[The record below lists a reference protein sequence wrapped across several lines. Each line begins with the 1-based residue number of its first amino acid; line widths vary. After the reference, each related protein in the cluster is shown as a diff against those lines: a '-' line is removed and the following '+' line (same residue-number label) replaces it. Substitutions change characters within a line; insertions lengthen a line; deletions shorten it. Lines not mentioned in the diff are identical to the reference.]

1 MNIVLL
7 GPPGSGKG
15 TQATL
20 LSEKLGIPHISTG
33 DILRRSF
40 GTEQGDRAAEYM
52 NRGELVPDSI
62 LISIVRDRLS
72 QPDCRAGCILDGYP
86 RTIPQADALSHILA
100 GLNQKIDIV
109 LDIEVP
115 DSELI
120 TRLSSRRVCTCGA
133 TYHLIFNPPQ
143 NPGVCDRCGK
153 ALYQRDDDTE
163 ESVRNRLIVYKKET
177 QPLIDYYKDQKLL
190 VTIDGSRSIEQISEE
205 IWAVVS
211 ENS

>member
-40 GTEQGDRAAEYM
+40 ETEQGDRAAEYM

-190 VTIDGSRSIEQISEE
+190 VAIDGRGSIEQISEE

>member
-1 MNIVLL
+1 
-7 GPPGSGKG
+7 
-15 TQATL
+15 
-20 LSEKLGIPHISTG
+20 
-33 DILRRSF
+33 
-40 GTEQGDRAAEYM
+40 M

-177 QPLIDYYKDQKLL
+177 QPLIDYYKDRKLL
-190 VTIDGSRSIEQISEE
+190 VAIDGSRSIEQISEE

-211 ENS
+211 GNN

>member
-1 MNIVLL
+1 
-7 GPPGSGKG
+7 
-15 TQATL
+15 
-20 LSEKLGIPHISTG
+20 
-33 DILRRSF
+33 
-40 GTEQGDRAAEYM
+40 M

-86 RTIPQADALSHILA
+86 RTIPQADALSYILA

>member
-15 TQATL
+15 TQAKL

-52 NRGELVPDSI
+52 SRGELVPDPILVSI
-62 LISIVRDRLS
+62 IKDRLS
-72 QPDCRAGCILDGYP
+72 QPDCRTGCILDGYP
-86 RTIPQADALSHILA
+86 RTIPQADALSRILA

-109 LDIEVP
+109 LDVEVP

-120 TRLSSRRVCTCGA
+120 TRLSARRVCTCGA

-143 NPGVCDRCGK
+143 NAGVCDRCGG
-153 ALYQRDDDTE
+153 ALYQRDDDTP

-177 QPLIDYYKDQKLL
+177 QPLIDYYKDRKLL
-190 VTIDGSRSIEQISEE
+190 VVIDGSGSIEQISDE
-205 IWAVVS
+205 IWAAVS
-211 ENS
+211 GNR

>member
-40 GTEQGDRAAEYM
+40 GTEQGDRAAGYM

-120 TRLSSRRVCTCGA
+120 ARLSSRRVCTCGA

-177 QPLIDYYKDQKLL
+177 QPLIDYYKDRKLL

-211 ENS
+211 ENN

>member
-1 MNIVLL
+1 LNIVLL

-177 QPLIDYYKDQKLL
+177 QPLIDYYKDRKLL
-190 VTIDGSRSIEQISEE
+190 VAIDGSRSIEQISEE

-211 ENS
+211 ENN

>member
-15 TQATL
+15 TQAKL

-52 NRGELVPDSI
+52 NRGELVPDPILVSI
-62 LISIVRDRLS
+62 IKDRLS
-72 QPDCRAGCILDGYP
+72 QPDCRTGCILDGYP
-86 RTIPQADALSHILA
+86 RTIPQADALSRILA

-109 LDIEVP
+109 LDVEVP

-120 TRLSSRRVCTCGA
+120 TRLSARRVCTCGA

-143 NPGVCDRCGK
+143 NAGVCDRCGG
-153 ALYQRDDDTE
+153 ALYQRDDDTP

-177 QPLIDYYKDQKLL
+177 QPLIDYYKDRKLL
-190 VTIDGSRSIEQISEE
+190 VVIDGSGSIEQISDE
-205 IWAVVS
+205 IWAAVS
-211 ENS
+211 GNR

>member
-1 MNIVLL
+1 
-7 GPPGSGKG
+7 
-15 TQATL
+15 
-20 LSEKLGIPHISTG
+20 
-33 DILRRSF
+33 
-40 GTEQGDRAAEYM
+40 M

-211 ENS
+211 GNN

>member
-1 MNIVLL
+1 
-7 GPPGSGKG
+7 
-15 TQATL
+15 
-20 LSEKLGIPHISTG
+20 
-33 DILRRSF
+33 
-40 GTEQGDRAAEYM
+40 M

-177 QPLIDYYKDQKLL
+177 QPLIDYYKDRKLL

-211 ENS
+211 GNN

>member
-1 MNIVLL
+1 
-7 GPPGSGKG
+7 
-15 TQATL
+15 
-20 LSEKLGIPHISTG
+20 
-33 DILRRSF
+33 
-40 GTEQGDRAAEYM
+40 M

-177 QPLIDYYKDQKLL
+177 QPLIDYYKDRKLL
-190 VTIDGSRSIEQISEE
+190 VAIDGSRSIEQISEE

-211 ENS
+211 ENN

>member
-177 QPLIDYYKDQKLL
+177 QPLIDYYKDRKLL
-190 VTIDGSRSIEQISEE
+190 VAIDGRGSIEQISEE

>member
-177 QPLIDYYKDQKLL
+177 QPLIDYYKDRKLL

-211 ENS
+211 GNS

>member
-1 MNIVLL
+1 
-7 GPPGSGKG
+7 
-15 TQATL
+15 
-20 LSEKLGIPHISTG
+20 
-33 DILRRSF
+33 
-40 GTEQGDRAAEYM
+40 M

-100 GLNQKIDIV
+100 GLNQKIDVV

-177 QPLIDYYKDQKLL
+177 QPLIDYYKDRKLL

-211 ENS
+211 ENN

>member
-1 MNIVLL
+1 
-7 GPPGSGKG
+7 
-15 TQATL
+15 
-20 LSEKLGIPHISTG
+20 
-33 DILRRSF
+33 
-40 GTEQGDRAAEYM
+40 M

-100 GLNQKIDIV
+100 GLNQKIDVV

-177 QPLIDYYKDQKLL
+177 QPLIDYYKDRKLL

-211 ENS
+211 GNN

>member
-1 MNIVLL
+1 
-7 GPPGSGKG
+7 
-15 TQATL
+15 
-20 LSEKLGIPHISTG
+20 
-33 DILRRSF
+33 
-40 GTEQGDRAAEYM
+40 M

-211 ENS
+211 ENN

>member
-1 MNIVLL
+1 LNIVLL

-177 QPLIDYYKDQKLL
+177 QPLIDYYKDRKLL

-211 ENS
+211 ENN

>member
-1 MNIVLL
+1 
-7 GPPGSGKG
+7 
-15 TQATL
+15 
-20 LSEKLGIPHISTG
+20 
-33 DILRRSF
+33 
-40 GTEQGDRAAEYM
+40 M

-177 QPLIDYYKDQKLL
+177 QPLIDYYKDRKLL
-190 VTIDGSRSIEQISEE
+190 VAIDGRGSIEQISEE
-205 IWAVVS
+205 IWAAVS
-211 ENS
+211 ENN

>member
-1 MNIVLL
+1 
-7 GPPGSGKG
+7 
-15 TQATL
+15 
-20 LSEKLGIPHISTG
+20 
-33 DILRRSF
+33 
-40 GTEQGDRAAEYM
+40 M

-177 QPLIDYYKDQKLL
+177 QPLIDYYKDRKLL
-190 VTIDGSRSIEQISEE
+190 VAIDGRGSIEQISEE

>member
-177 QPLIDYYKDQKLL
+177 QPLIDYYKDRKLL

-211 ENS
+211 GNN

>member
-1 MNIVLL
+1 
-7 GPPGSGKG
+7 
-15 TQATL
+15 
-20 LSEKLGIPHISTG
+20 
-33 DILRRSF
+33 
-40 GTEQGDRAAEYM
+40 M

-177 QPLIDYYKDQKLL
+177 QPLIDYYKDRKLL

-211 ENS
+211 GNS

>member
-1 MNIVLL
+1 
-7 GPPGSGKG
+7 
-15 TQATL
+15 
-20 LSEKLGIPHISTG
+20 
-33 DILRRSF
+33 
-40 GTEQGDRAAEYM
+40 M

-177 QPLIDYYKDQKLL
+177 QPLIDYYKDRKLL

-211 ENS
+211 ENI

>member
-1 MNIVLL
+1 
-7 GPPGSGKG
+7 
-15 TQATL
+15 
-20 LSEKLGIPHISTG
+20 
-33 DILRRSF
+33 
-40 GTEQGDRAAEYM
+40 M

>member
-1 MNIVLL
+1 
-7 GPPGSGKG
+7 
-15 TQATL
+15 
-20 LSEKLGIPHISTG
+20 
-33 DILRRSF
+33 
-40 GTEQGDRAAEYM
+40 M

-177 QPLIDYYKDQKLL
+177 QPLIDYYKDRKLL

-211 ENS
+211 ENN

>member
-177 QPLIDYYKDQKLL
+177 QPLIDYYKDRKLL
-190 VTIDGSRSIEQISEE
+190 VAIDGSRSIEQISEE

-211 ENS
+211 ENN